1 MSSWSLYGLPVLAT
15 LLVWWFS
22 TGAIL
27 YLDGLPRRTY
37 PWSMLGATA
46 LAAAA
51 LYGLA
56 ATGDDATVM
65 GAYLAFACGVAVWGW
80 HELSFL
86 TGFVTGPRTSPLPPG
101 ATGWRRFVC
110 AAETLI
116 YHEFAIL
123 VTALLL
129 VALTRDGVNQV
140 GTGTFVILWLMR
152 LSAKLNL
159 FLGVPNHAIE
169 FLPDHL
175 RYLRTYLARKGMNL
189 LFPVS
194 ITGSMIAA
202 TLLVQRALAPEAG
215 AFAAVGATFLATLMA
230 LAVLEHWF
238 LVLPIP
244 VEALWRWGFR
254 SRERSPVIDPTLIL
268 ESLSSN
274 GAALP
279 RRRP

>member
-1 MSSWSLYGLPVLAT
+1 MSSWLLYGLPVLAT

-22 TGAIL
+22 TGVIL

-37 PWSMLGATA
+37 PWSMAGATA
-46 LAAAA
+46 LLAAA
-51 LYGLA
+51 LVGLA
-56 ATGDDATVM
+56 ATSDDATVT
-65 GAYLAFACGVAVWGW
+65 GAYLAFICGVAVWGW

-86 TGFVTGPRTSPLPPG
+86 TGYVTGPRTSPLPPG
-101 ATGWRRFVC
+101 SAGWRRFVY

-116 YHEFAIL
+116 YHELAIL
-123 VTALLL
+123 VTAVLL
-129 VALTRDGVNQV
+129 VALTGDGANQV

-175 RYLRTYLARKGMNL
+175 RYLRSYLARKGMNL

-215 AFAAVGATFLATLMA
+215 AFEVVGATFLATLMA
-230 LAVLEHWF
+230 LAILEHWF

-274 GAALP
+274 QAALP